1 MVISSTDPF
10 KVFNDLKGKLTVI
23 AARPGVESPRFLV
36 DIINNCN
43 GRKVLFNLESAGSL
57 FKDKI
62 PEDAIEF
69 IISPM
74 MIEEIRKM
82 CEAMSKLKLSLVLI
96 DYLQLVGTERIF
108 DNFVEEQTFIVKELK
123 NIAVDFNVSVIVLS
137 MLPKY
142 IDQREDKIPRLN
154 DVKTYVRFTADV
166 ILFLCKDN
174 FFPKLI
180 VAKNYNER
188 LSNIRLGFDNRSH
201 SFRFLGSS
209 EERLS
214 FMSIFNENYY

>member
-23 AARPGVESPRFLV
+23 SSRPGVGSSYFMV
-36 DIINNCN
+36 DIINNCK
-43 GRKVLFNLESAGSL
+43 GRKVIFNLESTKSL
-57 FKDKI
+57 FKEGI
-62 PEDAIEF
+62 PADTTEF
-69 IISPM
+69 IISHI

-82 CEAMSKLKLSLVLI
+82 CEAMSKHNLSFVLI
-96 DYLQLVGTERIF
+96 DYFQLLGTERVF
-108 DNFVEEQTFIVKELK
+108 DNFVEKQTFIVKELK
-123 NIAVDFNVSVIVLS
+123 SIAVDFNVSVIVLS

-174 FFPKLI
+174 FLPELI

-188 LSNIRLGFDNRSH
+188 LSNIRLGFDNRGH

-214 FMSIFNENYY
+214 FMSTFNENYY